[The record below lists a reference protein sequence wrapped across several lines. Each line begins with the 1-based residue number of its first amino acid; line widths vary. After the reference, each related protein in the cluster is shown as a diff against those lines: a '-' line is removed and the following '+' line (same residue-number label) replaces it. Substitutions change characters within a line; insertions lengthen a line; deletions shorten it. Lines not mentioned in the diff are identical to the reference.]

1 MYSSLIAHIS
11 KFTTLDEDEIE
22 ILLAAVHK
30 KTFKKKQH
38 LLEEGQSANVQYFIV
53 KGCCRLYIINQKG
66 NEQTLQFGIENWW
79 MADYLAFHNNTSS
92 GFYIQALENA
102 EIIAIE
108 KQAIE
113 ILLEKIPKLERYFRM
128 VLQKSFGASQVRIKY
143 LFTMSAEERYHNM
156 NDRFPEFVQRVPQYM
171 LASYLDFTPEF
182 LSKIRAGKV

>member
-1 MYSSLIAHIS
+1 MYASLIAHIA
-11 KFTTLDEDEIE
+11 KFITLTESENE
-22 ILLAAVHK
+22 ILCSFLNH

-38 LLEEGQSANVQYFIV
+38 LLEEGQPGNIQYFIV
-53 KGCCRLYIINQKG
+53 KGCCRIYIINQKG

-79 MADYLAFHNNTSS
+79 LADYLGFHNNMPS
-92 GFYIQALENA
+92 GFYIQALENT
-102 EIIAIE
+102 EIITIE
-108 KQAIE
+108 KSAME
-113 ILLEKIPKLERYFRM
+113 TLLIQIPKLERYFRM

-182 LSKIRAGKV
+182 LSKIRAGKT